1 MQKINFSFIIDGF
14 VKSHF
19 RSETVILSVV
29 EKYNKASS
37 YKILSRYIGTQNDKI
52 RLFTSPS

>member
-19 RSETVILSVV
+19 RPETVILSVV
-29 EKYNKASS
+29 ERCNKASG
-37 YKILSRYIGTQNDKI
+37 YEILFRYIGTQNDKI
-52 RLFTSPS
+52 RLFTSSS